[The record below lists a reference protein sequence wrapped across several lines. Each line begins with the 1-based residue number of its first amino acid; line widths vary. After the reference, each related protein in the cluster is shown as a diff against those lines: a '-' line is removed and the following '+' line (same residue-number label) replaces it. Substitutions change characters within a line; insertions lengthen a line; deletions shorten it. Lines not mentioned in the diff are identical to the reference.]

1 MEANT
6 WTVDDIKDLTL
17 EGEQKAGTL
26 VVKATGRVDGSNA
39 SQLQGALQTVLEGN
53 NSATVLDMENLSYIN
68 SAGLRVIL
76 LVAKQLQSKPAKF
89 AVCSLPGPISEVFQL
104 SGFDKIIPTYD
115 AQDGALSAVR
125 K

>member
-39 SQLQGALQTVLEGN
+39 S
-53 NSATVLDMENLSYIN
+53 
-68 SAGLRVIL
+68 
-76 LVAKQLQSKPAKF
+76 
-89 AVCSLPGPISEVFQL
+89 
-104 SGFDKIIPTYD
+104 
-115 AQDGALSAVR
+115 
-125 K
+125 